1 MIGNTKPI
9 KLIKYTQ
16 TIDANGDASES
27 VQTTYKM
34 WAEINDGGGARNQT
48 DGRTALS
55 DTKTFR
61 INFRDYNITSDYK
74 IQYFGQMY
82 AISNARRINEKR
94 FNWEITA
101 FNIFE
106 LD

>member
-34 WAEINDGGGARNQT
+34 WAEITDGGGGRAQA
-48 DGRTALS
+48 DGRTELS
-55 DTKTFR
+55 DSKTFK

-94 FNWEITA
+94 FTWEITA